1 MPKLCVFAG
10 TTEGREIAEFLA
22 EQSADVTVCV
32 ATEYGETLLPQ
43 GEGLHISARP
53 LPREEMAELFRR
65 ERFDLVIDATHPYAT
80 ATQTR
85 IRRSAEQLGIPC
97 QRMKIENEQE
107 AWRDVV
113 QWVENPAE
121 AVAVLSRLSEENIL
135 LAGDYRNLPHY
146 APLLRKDHLFCR
158 IVPTVEALDLA
169 KKVGVPETHIVA
181 AYGPYT
187 RAFNSAVFDMLGIDV
202 LVIRDVAVD
211 GGLAE
216 CVIPALERQMHVL
229 MVRDE

>member
-1 MPKLCVFAG
+1 MERILIFGNTHESREAAQTMRRRGKQVIVCV
-10 TTEGREIAEFLA
+10 TTEYARA
-22 EQSADVTVCV
+22 Q
-32 ATEYGETLLPQ
+32 LPP
-43 GEGLHISARP
+43 GTMCHIG
-53 LPREEMAELFRR
+53 
-65 ERFDLVIDATHPYAT
+65 RFDDGQMLSYIRQTNPRKVIDATHPYAT

-113 QWVENPAE
+113 QWVEN
-121 AVAVLSRLSEENIL
+121 L

-146 APLLRKDHLFCR
+146 ASLLRKDHLFCR

-181 AYGPYT
+181 AHGPYT

-216 CVIPALERQMHVL
+216 CVIPALERQIHVM
-229 MVRDE
+229 MVRGE

>member
-1 MPKLCVFAG
+1 MERILIFGNTHESREAAQTMRRRGKQVIVCV
-10 TTEGREIAEFLA
+10 TTEYARA
-22 EQSADVTVCV
+22 Q
-32 ATEYGETLLPQ
+32 LPP
-43 GEGLHISARP
+43 GTMCHIG
-53 LPREEMAELFRR
+53 
-65 ERFDLVIDATHPYAT
+65 RFDDGQMLSYIRQTNPRKVIDATHPYAT

-121 AVAVLSRLSEENIL
+121 AMSVLSRLSEENIL

-146 APLLRKDHLFCR
+146 ASLLRKDHLFCR

-181 AYGPYT
+181 AHGPYT

-202 LVIRDVAVD
+202 LVIRNVAVD

-216 CVIPALERQMHVL
+216 CVIPALERQMHVM
-229 MVRDE
+229 MVRGE

>member
-1 MPKLCVFAG
+1 MERILIFGNTHESREAAQTMRRRGKQVIVCV
-10 TTEGREIAEFLA
+10 TTEYARA
-22 EQSADVTVCV
+22 Q
-32 ATEYGETLLPQ
+32 LPP
-43 GEGLHISARP
+43 GTMCHIG
-53 LPREEMAELFRR
+53 
-65 ERFDLVIDATHPYAT
+65 RFDDGQMLSYIRQTNPRKVIDATHPYAT

-121 AVAVLSRLSEENIL
+121 AMSVLSRLSEE
-135 LAGDYRNLPHY
+135 
-146 APLLRKDHLFCR
+146 
-158 IVPTVEALDLA
+158 
-169 KKVGVPETHIVA
+169 VGVPETHIVA
-181 AYGPYT
+181 AHGPYT

-202 LVIRDVAVD
+202 LVIRDVALD

-216 CVIPALERQMHVL
+216 CVIPALERQIHVM
-229 MVRDE
+229 MVRGE